1 MKKTLCL
8 LTTLFFLNGCADS
21 IALLGTAS
29 SSALSGGNIM
39 QSTLTSAASYG
50 VKKQTGKSPTEH
62 VIAYVKKNNPQ
73 NRKEKC
79 VKFLEASNSEVC
91 AALRKDILET
101 KEKIFKKS
109 KIENLAFKSIQI
121 RRR

>member
-1 MKKTLCL
+1 MKKTLSL
-8 LTTLFFLNGCADS
+8 LATLIFLNGCADTL
-21 IALLGTAS
+21 ALFGPLSG
-29 SSALSGGNIM
+29 SALNGGSVI

-62 VIAYVKKNNPQ
+62 VIAYVQKNNPQ
-73 NRKEKC
+73 NEKEKC
-79 VKFLEASNSEVC
+79 IKYLESTNSTICSAV
-91 AALRKDILET
+91 RKDILET

-109 KIENLAFKSIQI
+109 KIENLALKSIQN